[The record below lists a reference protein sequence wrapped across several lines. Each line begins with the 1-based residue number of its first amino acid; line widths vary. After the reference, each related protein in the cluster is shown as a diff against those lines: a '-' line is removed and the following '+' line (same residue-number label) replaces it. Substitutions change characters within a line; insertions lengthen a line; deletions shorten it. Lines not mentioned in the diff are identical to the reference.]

1 MTFYVPEHQLH
12 LKSDKKSQSG
22 REKYRHE
29 ALEEIILHTLGLAS
43 LGEGPACA
51 SSSSAADAPHEVT
64 HACL

>member
-29 ALEEIILHTLGLAS
+29 ALEEIILHTGIGEPGRRTGLRKFI
-43 LGEGPACA
+43 
-51 SSSSAADAPHEVT
+51 
-64 HACL
+64 